1 VDLRS
6 LRTFAAVVEHGSF
19 TRAAAALGYTQSA
32 VSQQI
37 GGLEASLGV
46 RLFTR
51 RPFGLTPAAERLAEH
66 AGSILL
72 RVDVATSELAGID
85 RPATTTIAATP
96 FAAATDEVAR
106 LLAAGTHR
114 QQTSGAVLAAVDD
127 PDVAAAQVA
136 RRECDAAVV
145 DGIVGPRD
153 PLAHA
158 DPGLLTA
165 LVVRVAPLAVALPV
179 GHPLAGR
186 RELAWRALA
195 DARWID
201 APRLLPRPGPG
212 ALALRDRPLARTR
225 YDGREPSALGALV
238 AAGHGLALVPAWWRP
253 AATDVHVVPLA
264 DPPWTHRIEALVLR
278 PRSADWARL
287 VAAVAAVDPV
297 PEVAAVTVASDGT
310 G

>member
-46 RLFTR
+46 QLFTR

-72 RVDVATSELAGID
+72 RADVATSELARLD
-85 RPATTTIAATP
+85 QPATTTIVATP
-96 FAAATDEVAR
+96 FAAATDHVAR
-106 LLAAGTHR
+106 LLAAGALR
-114 QQTSGAVLAAVDD
+114 QQAAAAELVVVDD
-127 PDVAAAQVA
+127 GDAAAAQVA
-136 RRECDAAVV
+136 RREAAVAVV
-145 DGIVGPRD
+145 DGIVGPHD
-153 PLAHA
+153 PLADA
-158 DPGLLTA
+158 DPGLLTTA
-165 LVVRVAPLAVALPV
+165 VVRTAPLAVALPV
-179 GHPLAGR
+179 DHPLAGR
-186 RELAWRALA
+186 ESLAWRAVA

-212 ALALRDRPLARTR
+212 AVALLDRPLARTR
-225 YDGREPSALGALV
+225 YGGREPSALGALV

-253 AATDVHVVPLA
+253 AAVDVQVVPLS

-278 PRSADWARL
+278 TRAAEWTPLVRDATAPPPAMPDRRS
-287 VAAVAAVDPV
+287 P
-297 PEVAAVTVASDGT
+297 
-310 G
+310 

>member
-32 VSQQI
+32 ISQQI

-85 RPATTTIAATP
+85 RPATTTIVATP
-96 FAAATDEVAR
+96 FAAATAEVAR
-106 LLAAGTHR
+106 LLAAGTHLQR
-114 QQTSGAVLAAVDD
+114 AGGAVLATVDD
-127 PDVAAAQVA
+127 VDAAAARVA
-136 RRECDAAVV
+136 RRECAAAVV
-145 DGIVGPRD
+145 DGIVGPHD

-165 LVVRVAPLAVALPV
+165 VVVRVAPLAVALPDD
-179 GHPLAGR
+179 HPFAGR
-186 RELAWRALA
+186 ASLAWRSLA

-212 ALALRDRPLARTR
+212 ALALLERPLARTR
-225 YDGREPSALGALV
+225 YDGAEPSALGALV

-253 AATDVHVVPLA
+253 AGADVRVVPLS
-264 DPPWTHRIEALVLR
+264 DPPWTHRIEALLLRSHAPEWASVL
-278 PRSADWARL
+278 
-287 VAAVAAVDPV
+287 
-297 PEVAAVTVASDGT
+297 
-310 G
+310 

>member
-37 GGLEASLGV
+37 GGLEAVLGV
-46 RLFTR
+46 RLFAR

-66 AGSILL
+66 AGNILL
-72 RVDVATSELAGID
+72 RVDVATSELAGLD
-85 RPATTTIAATP
+85 RPATTKLVATP
-96 FAAATDEVAR
+96 FAAATPEVAR
-106 LLAAGTHR
+106 LLAAGTLR
-114 QQTSGAVLAAVDD
+114 QRAAAAELAIVDD
-127 PDVAAAQVA
+127 GDAAAAQVA
-136 RRECDAAVV
+136 RREAAVAVV
-145 DGIVGPRD
+145 DGIVGPHD

-165 LVVRVAPLAVALPV
+165 LVVRTARLAVALPAD
-179 GHPLAGR
+179 HPFAAR
-186 RELAWRALA
+186 TSLAWRAVA

-212 ALALRDRPLARTR
+212 AVALLDRLPARTR

-253 AATDVHVVPLA
+253 AGAEVRVVPLA

-278 PRSADWARL
+278 SE
-287 VAAVAAVDPV
+287 AAVWAPPV
-297 PEVAAVTVASDGT
+297 GGD
-310 G
+310 

>member
-1 VDLRS
+1 VDLRL

-37 GGLEASLGV
+37 GGLEASLDV

-72 RVDVATSELAGID
+72 RVDVATSELAGLD
-85 RPATTTIAATP
+85 RPSTTTLVATP
-96 FAAATDEVAR
+96 FAAATVEVAR
-106 LLAAGTHR
+106 LLAGGTR
-114 QQTSGAVLAAVDD
+114 LQQASGAELVVVDD
-127 PDVAAAQVA
+127 AGAATARVA
-136 RRECDAAVV
+136 RRECALAVV
-145 DGIVGPRD
+145 DGIVGPQD

-165 LVVRVAPLAVALPV
+165 LVVRTAPLAVALPAD
-179 GHPLAGR
+179 HPLGGR
-186 RELAWRALA
+186 ATLAWRAVA
-195 DARWID
+195 EARWID
-201 APRLLPRPGPG
+201 APRLLPALGPG
-212 ALALRDRPLARTR
+212 AAALRERTAARTR

-253 AATDVHVVPLA
+253 AGGDVRVVPLD
-264 DPPWTHRIEALVLR
+264 DPPWTHRMEALVLR
-278 PRSADWARL
+278 PAAAAWAPLLR
-287 VAAVAAVDPV
+287 
-297 PEVAAVTVASDGT
+297 
-310 G
+310 